1 MQFAIGTK
9 VRAKGFS
16 KVFEVAKYDD
26 KTHKYVLKDSVPTWD
41 ENELE
46 LAEPRLRGF
55 EVVSSFVDRGVILP
69 TRSTAG
75 SAGYDFRVLTDEP
88 IIIKPHETHVF
99 HTGIK
104 AYMQEDEVLTLH
116 IRSSAGIK
124 RGLMIS
130 NCVPIIDHD
139 YYNNEQNEGEIMIAL
154 TNYANKFVQIE
165 NNDRVAQGIFMKY
178 LTVDNDNVTTE
189 RTGGIGSTGK

>member
-99 HTGIK
+99 DTGVK
-104 AYMQEDEVLTLH
+104 AYMQEDEVLM
-116 IRSSAGIK
+116 IYVRSSTGIK
-124 RGLMIS
+124 KGLRLA
-130 NCVPIIDHD
+130 NGTGCIDSD
-139 YYNNEQNEGEIMIAL
+139 FINGETEGHIKIAL